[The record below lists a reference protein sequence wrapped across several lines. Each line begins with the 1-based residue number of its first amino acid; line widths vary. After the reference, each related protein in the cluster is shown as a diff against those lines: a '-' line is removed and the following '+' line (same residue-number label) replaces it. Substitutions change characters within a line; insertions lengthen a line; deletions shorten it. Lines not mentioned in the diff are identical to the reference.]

1 MSLPSYRSSILLTKA
16 YRIIRA
22 TAYDCLEKHDINA
35 TQWSIL
41 GLVLEAKSGIT
52 LTDVAMTIGVKKPL
66 VTLLVDKME
75 EKDLIERKINKEDS
89 RSKLLFLRPPGK
101 QLIRKME
108 AEIQENFAPLFEG
121 VSDKSFE
128 VYTHVLETVIKN
140 ESQTNVTD

>member
-75 EKDLIERKINKEDS
+75 EKDLIE
-89 RSKLLFLRPPGK
+89 K